1 MLKTG
6 RERRKETRLS
16 QVSGLGSWEVSG
28 VRVRDPKEKTL
39 PLSLCPPSS
48 SPPPPPHPVGRVE
61 RDCED
66 LCGVERF
73 RKSSQAGLLISEA
86 RRQSDSSRR
95 PEFQ

>member
-28 VRVRDPKEKTL
+28 VRVRDPEEKTL
-39 PLSLCPPSS
+39 PLSLCPP
-48 SPPPPPHPVGRVE
+48 PPHPVGCVE